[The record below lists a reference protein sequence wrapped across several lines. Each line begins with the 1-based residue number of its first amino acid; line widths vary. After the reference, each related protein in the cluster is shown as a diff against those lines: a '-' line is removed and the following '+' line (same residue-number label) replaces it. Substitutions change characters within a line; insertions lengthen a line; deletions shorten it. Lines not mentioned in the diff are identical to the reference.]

1 MSEKIE
7 RGNLY
12 DFYWDCGRQ
21 GELEGRFLATEEEVE
36 SIMGKEVYFGE
47 VLGKH
52 SNVYGT
58 IEEGDL
64 KLVTNNQDFLNEAKR
79 LDIDLC
85 SGYNPLAYYD
95 EDYTDD

>member
-7 RGNLY
+7 KENLY
-12 DFYWDCGRQ
+12 DFYLDCGRQ

-36 SIMGKEVYFGE
+36 SIIGKEVYFGE

-58 IEEGDL
+58 LEEGEI
-64 KLVTNNQDFLNEAKR
+64 KLVTDNKDFLNEAER
-79 LDIDLC
+79 LNIDLS

-95 EDYTDD
+95 EER